1 MQIHGYP
8 YDDHGS
14 TFIVEMTS
22 AVWEKAGFAELADR
36 PWAPGESDE
45 RSIERIQ
52 ELFADVLGGHEVM
65 ANNSRW
71 ISFTTVRNEHWVHAE
86 DGKGSVVILGD
97 AAHTAHFSIGSGT
110 KLAMEDALALAACLH
125 EEESLATALAT
136 YETERKAVVLS
147 TQRAAQASLEWFENL
162 DQYVHQ
168 DPIQFG
174 FNIMTRSRRVTY
186 ENLRLRDP
194 EFVARCD
201 AWYADHV
208 GAGDVRPPMF
218 QPARIGELDLVNRVV
233 VSPMDMYV
241 AVDGLISDFH
251 LVHLGGKALGGAGLV
266 MTEMVCVS
274 PEGRITP
281 GCAGLWDDEQ
291 QAAWR
296 RVTDFVHTTTSA
308 RIGLQLGHSGAKGST
323 KLMWEGIDQPLEED
337 NWEVVA
343 PSPVAYRDGVNQ
355 VPRELTRGEMDAI
368 RDEFVESARRGAEA
382 GFDLLELHCAHG
394 YLLSGFLS
402 PVTNH
407 RTDEYGGD
415 VDGRLRFP
423 IEVFTAMREVW
434 PVERPMTVRISAT
447 DWVDDG
453 QSLADALAVARAFAD
468 AGADAIDVS
477 TGQVTARERPA
488 FGRSYQTPY
497 ADAIRN
503 RLGVPTIAV
512 GVISSYDDV
521 NSILLAGR
529 ADLCALG
536 RSHLYDPSWT
546 LHAAVEQDYD
556 GPGAVWPLPWLAG
569 RRKPQTGRSDGPR
582 PRLELIREGGSG
594 TRHRRWRPGADHWL
608 ATRLAGMGEFERRD
622 PSRLR
627 ISDADRHKVAEL
639 LRDAAGEGRIDL
651 EELDERLEATYAAKT
666 YADLVPITIDLPA
679 HPGEQTPVPVRETLP
694 ATAGTFDT
702 SFAIMGGVSR
712 KGAWLVPPRHTAFTL
727 MGGVDLD
734 LREATFAARETVDL
748 RQRGHGRDRHLCR
761 RPHPR
766 DRRGRRDHGRLRAG
780 PRQGAGRDHRGLTRR
795 AGEGDRVDG
804 GRDRHPQ
811 GSARPARAA
820 SCSAGTEGR
829 SRGRGSA
836 GVVLLAADVLGRLH
850 RVRVRDPAGVLGVER
865 EVLARGGVEEVHLR
879 GVDPDLGLVALL
891 DPARAVEGDD
901 QLGAHRLAVEVLLE
915 LRELVLHLRRRLEGD
930 VGERLVAQPLARRR
944 PWSGTSSPDCG
955 AHVDDRGVLEV
966 LGPDAGDQQPLA
978 ARPLGPLGGDLDGAD
993 GQLDAGARRARPAG
1007 SSSAVSR

>member
-1 MQIHGYP
+1 MRIAVVGGGPGGLYFSALAQQLGERTARPHDITVWERNAADDTFGFGVVFSDETLGGIEHADPEVFARMQREFAVWDDIDVHFKGEVVTSGGHGFAAMSRRRLLEILQERCRDLGVTLHHRTDAPDVDELARTHDLVVACDGLNSGIRARYADTFRPTLEQRDCKYIWLGTDKVFDAFTFHIAETPAGVMQIHGYP
-8 YDDHGS
+8 YDAHGS

-22 AVWEKAGFAELADR
+22 AVWEKAGFATHADR
-36 PWAPGESDE
+36 AWAPGESDE
-45 RSIERIQ
+45 RSIALIR
-52 ELFADVLGGHEVM
+52 ELFADVLGDHEVM

-71 ISFTTVRNEHWVHAE
+71 ISFTTVRNEHWVK
-86 DGKGSVVILGD
+86 DNVVILGD

-110 KLAMEDALALAACLH
+110 KLAMEDALALAACVH
-125 EEESLATALAT
+125 EEESLPAALAT

-162 DQYVHQ
+162 DQYVDQ

-201 AWYADHV
+201 AWYAEQV

-218 QPARIGELDLVNRVV
+218 QPVRLATPDGTGLDLVNRVV

-266 MTEMVCVS
+266 MTEMVCTS
-274 PEGRITP
+274 PEGRISP
-281 GCAGLWDDEQ
+281 GCAGIWDDEQ

-296 RVTDFVHTTTSA
+296 RVADFVHTTTSA

-323 KLMWEGIDQPLEED
+323 RLMWEGIDQPLETD

-343 PSPVAYRDGVNQ
+343 PSPVAYREGVNQ
-355 VPRELTRGEMDAI
+355 VPRELTRDGMDAI

-402 PVTNH
+402 PVTNR

-415 VDGRLRFP
+415 VTGRLRFP

-434 PVERPMTVRISAT
+434 PAGRPMTVRISAT

-453 QSLADALAVARAFAD
+453 QTLDDALVIARAFVD
-468 AGADAIDVS
+468 AGAAAIDVS

-521 NSILLAGR
+521 NSLLLAGR

-556 GPGAVWPLPWLAG
+556 GPGAVWPLPWRAG

-582 PRLELIREGGSG
+582 PRLDLIREGEAG
-594 TRHRRWRPGADHWL
+594 TRHRRWRP
-608 ATRLAGMGEFERRD
+608 RD
-622 PSRLR
+622 
-627 ISDADRHKVAEL
+627 
-639 LRDAAGEGRIDL
+639 
-651 EELDERLEATYAAKT
+651 
-666 YADLVPITIDLPA
+666 
-679 HPGEQTPVPVRETLP
+679 
-694 ATAGTFDT
+694 
-702 SFAIMGGVSR
+702 
-712 KGAWLVPPRHTAFTL
+712 
-727 MGGVDLD
+727 
-734 LREATFAARETVDL
+734 
-748 RQRGHGRDRHLCR
+748 
-761 RPHPR
+761 
-766 DRRGRRDHGRLRAG
+766 
-780 PRQGAGRDHRGLTRR
+780 
-795 AGEGDRVDG
+795 
-804 GRDRHPQ
+804 
-811 GSARPARAA
+811 
-820 SCSAGTEGR
+820 
-829 SRGRGSA
+829 
-836 GVVLLAADVLGRLH
+836 
-850 RVRVRDPAGVLGVER
+850 
-865 EVLARGGVEEVHLR
+865 
-879 GVDPDLGLVALL
+879 
-891 DPARAVEGDD
+891 DD
-901 QLGAHRLAVEVLLE
+901 
-915 LRELVLHLRRRLEGD
+915 
-930 VGERLVAQPLARRR
+930 
-944 PWSGTSSPDCG
+944 
-955 AHVDDRGVLEV
+955 
-966 LGPDAGDQQPLA
+966 
-978 ARPLGPLGGDLDGAD
+978 
-993 GQLDAGARRARPAG
+993 
-1007 SSSAVSR
+1007 